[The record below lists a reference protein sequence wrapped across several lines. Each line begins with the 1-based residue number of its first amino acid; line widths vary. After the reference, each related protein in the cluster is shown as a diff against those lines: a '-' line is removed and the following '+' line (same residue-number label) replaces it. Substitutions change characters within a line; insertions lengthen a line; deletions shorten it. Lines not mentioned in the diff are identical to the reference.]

1 MWALASSI
9 ARGGPHRTKA
19 GFEWFVEKQEGCRPM
34 SAVLTP
40 DIGVVGGGAAGV
52 SLALEAAAFGLS
64 VVLVEKNA
72 LGGARLTQSVPRNA
86 LIAVSRAATAVS
98 GADEPRLGSAIDFA
112 RARAHLPLAVKAI
125 APNYA
130 QARLEA
136 MNVKVIRAAGRFT
149 RPDTCEAGG
158 NKIRAQRFVVATGAV
173 EKCLF
178 IPGLDLVRPL
188 DCASLCAL
196 DHPPK
201 RLIVIG
207 ADPDGLALAQAMRRF
222 GSDVFVLSD
231 TKAFSLQDEELTA
244 PLRAEF
250 ARSGIALY
258 ESTRVLRI
266 EPRGD
271 GVRVFIAAAGH
282 EKPISGSHLLIAA
295 GRAPVV
301 EGLGLAEAKVRYT
314 ANGIATGTGLRTSNR
329 RIHAIGAVIKGAQYD
344 GAAEQHA
351 GVVLRFILG
360 LPGGRS
366 RRNAAPRV
374 ILTSPPIA
382 TTGLSEAQA
391 RAAYRHIHVLRWPF
405 AETDK
410 GQIEHQPS
418 GHVKF
423 IASRRGLILG
433 AGIVGGGAEE
443 LINLCTLAISKG
455 MTAEDLASIMVPY
468 PALTDAVRRACMTF
482 PAHGLNHSLT
492 QRVLRVLRWFGQGLP

>member
-1 MWALASSI
+1 
-9 ARGGPHRTKA
+9 
-19 GFEWFVEKQEGCRPM
+19 M

-40 DIGVVGGGAAGV
+40 DVCVVGGGAAGV

-64 VVLVEKNA
+64 IVLLEKNV
-72 LGGARLTQSVPRNA
+72 LGGARLTQSIPCNA
-86 LIAVSRAATAVS
+86 LLAATRAAAAGDAGDPGRRPAV
-98 GADEPRLGSAIDFA
+98 DFGQ
-112 RARAHLPLAVKAI
+112 ARAHLALAAKAI

-136 MNVKVIRAAGRFT
+136 MNVNVIRAAGRFT
-149 RPDTCEAGG
+149 GPDACEAGG
-158 NKIRAQRFVVATGAV
+158 NKIKARRFVVATGAI
-173 EKCLF
+173 EKHLV

-196 DHPPK
+196 DRPPE

-207 ADPDGLALAQAMRRF
+207 ADPDGLALAQAMHRF

-231 TKAFSLQDEELTA
+231 TKAFSQQDEELAA
-244 PLRAEF
+244 PVRAEF
-250 ARSGIALY
+250 ARAGIVIQ
-258 ESTRVLRI
+258 EGTKVSRI

-282 EKPISGSHLLIAA
+282 EKPLSGSHILIAA

-314 ANGIATGTGLRTSNR
+314 ANGIETGTGLMTSNR
-329 RIHAIGAVIKGAQYD
+329 RIHAIGAVTRGGQYD
-344 GAAEQHA
+344 GSAEQHA
-351 GVVLRFILG
+351 GLVIRFILG

-391 RAAYRHIHVLRWPF
+391 RTVYRKIYVLRWPF
-405 AETDK
+405 AETDRA
-410 GQIEHQPS
+410 QIEHRPS

-423 IASRRGLILG
+423 IASRRGEILG
-433 AGIVGGGAEE
+433 AGIVGWRAEE

-455 MTAEDLASIMVPY
+455 MTTKDIASIMVPY
-468 PALTDAVRRACMTF
+468 PAVTDAARRACMTF
-482 PAHGLNHSLT
+482 TANGLNRSLT
-492 QRVLRVLRWFGQGLP
+492 QRVLGVRRWLGQGLP

>member
-1 MWALASSI
+1 
-9 ARGGPHRTKA
+9 
-19 GFEWFVEKQEGCRPM
+19 M

-40 DIGVVGGGAAGV
+40 DICVVGGGAAGV

-72 LGGARLTQSVPRNA
+72 LGGARLTQSIPRNA
-86 LIAVSRAATAVS
+86 LIAVSRAAAAVS
-98 GADEPRLGSAIDFA
+98 GADEPQTEAGRRFRA
-112 RARAHLPLAVKAI
+112 ARAHLALAAKAI

-158 NKIRAQRFVVATGAV
+158 NKIKAPRFVVATGAI
-173 EKCLF
+173 EKSLV

-196 DHPPK
+196 DRPPE

-207 ADPDGLALAQAMRRF
+207 ADPDGLALAQAMHRF

-231 TKAFSLQDEELTA
+231 TKAFSQQDEELAA
-244 PLRAEF
+244 PVRAEF
-250 ARSGIALY
+250 ARAGIVIH
-258 ESTRVLRI
+258 EGTKVSRI

-271 GVRVFIAAAGH
+271 GVRVFIAAGGH
-282 EKPISGSHLLIAA
+282 EKPLSGSHILIAA

-314 ANGIATGTGLRTSNR
+314 ANGIETGTGLTTSNR
-329 RIHAIGAVIKGAQYD
+329 RIHAIGAVIKGGQYD
-344 GAAEQHA
+344 GSAEQHA
-351 GVVLRFILG
+351 GLVIRFILG

-391 RAAYRHIHVLRWPF
+391 RAVYRHIHVLRWPF
-405 AETDK
+405 AETDR
-410 GQIEHQPS
+410 GQIEHRPPAMS
-418 GHVKF
+418 NLSPAAGDLF
-423 IASRRGLILG
+423 SAPELSAGGRR
-433 AGIVGGGAEE
+433 
-443 LINLCTLAISKG
+443 N
-455 MTAEDLASIMVPY
+455 
-468 PALTDAVRRACMTF
+468 
-482 PAHGLNHSLT
+482 
-492 QRVLRVLRWFGQGLP
+492 

>member
-1 MWALASSI
+1 MN
-9 ARGGPHRTKA
+9 
-19 GFEWFVEKQEGCRPM
+19 
-34 SAVLTP
+34 AVLTP
-40 DIGVVGGGAAGV
+40 DLCVVGGGAAGV

-72 LGGARLTQSVPRNA
+72 LGGARLTQSVPRSA
-86 LIAVSRAATAVS
+86 LIAVSRAAAAVS

-112 RARAHLPLAVKAI
+112 RARAHLALAAKAI

-136 MNVKVIRAAGRFT
+136 ANVKVIRAAGRFT
-149 RPDTCEAGG
+149 RPDTCEAGA
-158 NKIRAQRFVVATGAV
+158 NKIKARRFVVATGAV
-173 EKCLF
+173 EKSLS

-196 DHPPK
+196 DHPPE

-207 ADPDGLALAQAMRRF
+207 ADPDGLALAQAMQRF

-231 TKAFSLQDEELTA
+231 TKAFSLQDEELAA
-244 PLRAEF
+244 PVRAEF
-250 ARSGIALY
+250 ARSGIVVH
-258 ESTRVLRI
+258 EGTRVLRI

-329 RIHAIGAVIKGAQYD
+329 RIHAIGAVIKGGQHD

-351 GVVLRFILG
+351 GLVLRFILG
-360 LPGGRS
+360 LPGGRT

-433 AGIVGGGAEE
+433 AGIVGWGAEE

-455 MTAEDLASIMVPY
+455 MTAEDIASIMVPY
-468 PALTDAVRRACMTF
+468 PALTDAARRACMTF
-482 PAHGLNHSLT
+482 PAHGLNRSLT